1 MIAWQIHSL
10 QVLVSFICATQTE
23 SFIDIYPKGCGGR
36 ERERVEKIGWDRE
49 GKNVSSLLPDF
60 VHVQYVT
67 GCWLS
72 EKDKESFS
80 WS

>member
-23 SFIDIYPKGCGGR
+23 SFIDIYIR
-36 ERERVEKIGWDRE
+36 RDVERKRVEKIGRDRE

-80 WS
+80 CS